1 MKSKIDIYVIDKV
14 RELRIAHK
22 MSQEELSIKAGF
34 RSNGFVGQAE
44 SYNYNKRYNIQHIN
58 KFAIIFNCSPK
69 DFLPDIPIDR

>member
-14 RELRIAHK
+14 REMRIAHN

-44 SYNYNKRYNIQHIN
+44 SFKYNKRYNIQHLN
-58 KFAIIFNCSPK
+58 SFARIFNCSPK
-69 DFLPDIPIDR
+69 DLLPDTPV

>member
-14 RELRIAHK
+14 REKRVAYN

-44 SYNYNKRYNIQHIN
+44 SLNYNKKYNVQHIN
-58 KFAIIFNCSPK
+58 KFARIFDCSPK
-69 DFLPDIPIDR
+69 DFLPDLSV